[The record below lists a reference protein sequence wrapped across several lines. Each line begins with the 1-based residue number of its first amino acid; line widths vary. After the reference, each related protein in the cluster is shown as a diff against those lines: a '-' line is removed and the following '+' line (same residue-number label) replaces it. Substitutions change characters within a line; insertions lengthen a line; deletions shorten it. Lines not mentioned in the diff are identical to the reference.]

1 MAFESER
8 CKWIFLKVERD
19 ALRLSS
25 EPDAATVHS
34 FRTTCR
40 RLETLLQRLIPVC
53 DGNQKKLLKLLAR
66 IRRRAGRIRDI
77 DVQLAALRSFRVPQE
92 PRRKRQLV
100 EQLIEVR
107 EEQEQRLAKL
117 LKRRYIL
124 EIHKRARRALQTL
137 KISSLADPLAVAKEI
152 LSSVSLAGPVTDEV
166 LHRYR
171 IAVKRAR
178 YAAEF
183 ARRSSEAT
191 QFIARLKQVQDAL
204 GNWHDWM
211 TLTQT
216 AKKQLGEVS
225 QSPLV
230 AVLHNETRVKF
241 RYAVAALSR
250 NDADDKPGVS
260 RKLGLNV
267 QRHLAPTQAA

>member
-40 RLETLLQRLIPVC
+40 RLETLLQRLIPAC

-100 EQLIEVR
+100 ERLIEVR

-117 LKRRYIL
+117 LKRRHIL
-124 EIHKRARRALQTL
+124 QIHKRTSRALQTL

-191 QFIARLKQVQDAL
+191 QFIARLKQVQDGL

-241 RYAVAALSR
+241 RYAVRALSR
-250 NDADDKPGVS
+250 N
-260 RKLGLNV
+260 
-267 QRHLAPTQAA
+267 

>member
-1 MAFESER
+1 MFWNRNRISFWRGACARGDESASLHNS
-8 CKWIFLKVERD
+8 I
-19 ALRLSS
+19 
-25 EPDAATVHS
+25 
-34 FRTTCR
+34 
-40 RLETLLQRLIPVC
+40 
-53 DGNQKKLLKLLAR
+53 
-66 IRRRAGRIRDI
+66 
-77 DVQLAALRSFRVPQE
+77 
-92 PRRKRQLV
+92 
-100 EQLIEVR
+100 
-107 EEQEQRLAKL
+107 
-117 LKRRYIL
+117 
-124 EIHKRARRALQTL
+124 KRAAIDDQIFHDGKAADAERLDC
-137 KISSLADPLAVAKEI
+137 DPLAVAKEI